1 MNLSLLPIVFG
12 VGMALLDVVMMS
24 TVKQV
29 TAGALPVRT
38 GIPFAVVVYALEP
51 LLFWQSMVITGESMT
66 IMNLVWDLTSDIL
79 ITLLGVFW
87 FGEKVGGLR
96 VVGVCLSL
104 VALTIFATTEIP

>member
-1 MNLSLLPIVFG
+1 MKFSILPVAFG
-12 VGMALLDVVMMS
+12 LGMALIDVVMMS

-29 TAGALPVRT
+29 TRCALPVRT
-38 GIPFAVVVYALEP
+38 GIPFASFVYALEP

>member
-29 TAGALPVRT
+29 STGALPVRT
-38 GIPFAVVVYALEP
+38 GIPFAVFVYALEP

-104 VALTIFATTEIP
+104 VALTIFATTDAN